1 MRYAASGPN
10 GSCQPE
16 VVNDQGMNDTMAFEP
31 WSLSTV
37 SSISSGAHDATA
49 RAQERLAKILF
60 QRLPSSPNTPNNV
73 CV

>member
-10 GSCQPE
+10 RSCQPE
-16 VVNDQGMNDTMAFEP
+16 VVNDKGMNGTTAFEP

-37 SSISSGAHDATA
+37 LSISSGAHDATA
-49 RAQERLAKILF
+49 RARERLAKILF
-60 QRLPSSPNTPNNV
+60 QRFPSSPNSPNNV